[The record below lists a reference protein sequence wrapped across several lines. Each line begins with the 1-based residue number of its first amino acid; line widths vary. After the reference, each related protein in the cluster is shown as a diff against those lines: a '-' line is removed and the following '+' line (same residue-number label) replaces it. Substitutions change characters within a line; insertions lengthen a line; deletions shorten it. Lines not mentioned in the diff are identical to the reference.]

1 MGQSCRRPGG
11 TRCSTGGVRMTNGAV
26 PSLTGGS
33 EGFSERQIELNGWP
47 VRLTSYR
54 VGNKFVCQAD
64 NVSPGACLA
73 RFSAPTAEEA
83 EAQTISKA
91 RHLLGKTK
99 RRDV

>member
-1 MGQSCRRPGG
+1 MTSEAAAPTPESSG
-11 TRCSTGGVRMTNGAV
+11 T
-26 PSLTGGS
+26 
-33 EGFSERQIELNGWP
+33 FSERQIELNGWP

-54 VGNKFVCQAD
+54 VGQKYVCQAD

-73 RFSAPTAEEA
+73 RFSAATPEEA
-83 EAQTISKA
+83 EAQAISKA

>member
-1 MGQSCRRPGG
+1 MNAGHSAQ
-11 TRCSTGGVRMTNGAV
+11 
-26 PSLTGGS
+26 
-33 EGFSERQIELNGWP
+33 FSEREIELNGWP

-54 VGNKFVCQAD
+54 VGEKYVCQAD

-73 RFSAPTAEEA
+73 RFSAPSLEEA
-83 EAQTISKA
+83 EAQAISKA